1 MTASTEEVLGM
12 LMTEEQ
18 LKKNNMKK
26 KERINE
32 NITNVELESASGGSE
47 QTDRDLR
54 RREIK
59 DREPRQRILR
69 RR

>member
-1 MTASTEEVLGM
+1 MVPVTLQAPRMEE
-12 LMTEEQ
+12 
-18 LKKNNMKK
+18 
-26 KERINE
+26 KESINE
-32 NITNVELESASGGSE
+32 NISAEELESVSGGSE

>member
-1 MTASTEEVLGM
+1 MNATTEEVLGM

-18 LKKNNMKK
+18 LKKNNMEK
-26 KERINE
+26 KESINE

-47 QTDRDLR
+47 QTDKDLR

>member
-26 KERINE
+26 KESINE

-47 QTDRDLR
+47 QTDRDLQ

>member
-47 QTDRDLR
+47 QTDRDFQ

>member
-1 MTASTEEVLGM
+1 MTATTEEVLGM
-12 LMTEEQ
+12 LMTEDQ

-26 KERINE
+26 KESINE

-47 QTDRDLR
+47 QTDRDPR

>member
-26 KERINE
+26 KESINE

-47 QTDRDLR
+47 QTDRDLQ

-59 DREPRQRILR
+59 NREPRQRILR

>member
-1 MTASTEEVLGM
+1 MTATTEEVLGM

-26 KERINE
+26 KESINE

-47 QTDRDLR
+47 QTDRDFQ

>member
-1 MTASTEEVLGM
+1 MNATTEEVLGM

-26 KERINE
+26 KESINE

-47 QTDRDLR
+47 QTDRDLQ

>member
-1 MTASTEEVLGM
+1 MNATTEEVLGM

-18 LKKNNMKK
+18 LKKNNMEK
-26 KERINE
+26 KESINE

-47 QTDRDLR
+47 QTDRDLQ

>member
-1 MTASTEEVLGM
+1 VEE
-12 LMTEEQ
+12 
-18 LKKNNMKK
+18 
-26 KERINE
+26 KESINE
-32 NITNVELESASGGSE
+32 NIHEEELESASGGSE
-47 QTDRDLR
+47 QTDRDLQ

>member
-47 QTDRDLR
+47 QTDRDLQ